1 MSAADGGEEGGG
13 TDADIEVFYR
23 AGAVANDGPAMD
35 SVLPLLKDKVAYLS
49 GGRDRQGGPIIMFPA
64 RGSLERARP
73 DDLRELIAYLASV
86 PSEEAGRRGFTAVVD
101 MRGSKW
107 EGVKL
112 LLRTLQ
118 DALPGRVHA
127 ALIIKP
133 DNFWQKQK
141 TNFGSSKFE
150 FETALVSVDG
160 LARVVDLAQLTSEL
174 DGSLDYRH
182 EEWLEMRGAAE
193 RLAGRARHLLS
204 RLEELQEM
212 LARKDSPGELER
224 ARQLASE
231 HARLKRTVLAAPVEA
246 LEQETRRLVA
256 RVRSG
261 DAQAFPRCNPDLQA
275 LGPWLAGLTERLHTT
290 RQHLH
295 QVWHVRKLK
304 LDQCFQ
310 LRLFEQDADKMF
322 DWIEHNKE
330 LFLKS
335 CTEMGSGHQ
344 HASEL
349 HTQHS
354 HFAMNS
360 MNAYVNINRIVSVA
374 GRLAEGGHYAAQQLR
389 QTAERLQREWKGFT
403 AAIDERSLLLSMSV
417 RFHLRGDQFQANV
430 DGWCKAC
437 GEGALPSDIH
447 SLEAAILRHQGLSD
461 EIGQAYAEVSR
472 EGKSLLEKLQR
483 PLSPGSAESLTASAN
498 YSGAV
503 QLILDCVHEALH
515 KHRQLEALCTLRK
528 LRLHQRLQLLVFK
541 QDVRQ
546 VLEWIDTHGETFLSK
561 HTGVGKSL
569 HRARAL
575 QKRHADFEQVAQNT
589 YVNAEKLL
597 EAAEALAQSG
607 ECDPEEVYCAAH
619 ALEERVQDFVRRVG
633 QRKLLL
639 DMSVSFHNRVSELW
653 GWLEEVQHDDALE
666 EAGES
671 GDAEA
676 VQELLSDWRRR
687 QHSTLEAIASVAREG
702 DDLIQQLRTGGGA
715 PHASSLAHLQAV
727 RRQLEEA
734 TASMEDFFDERGVR
748 LQLLLRFRSFE
759 REATEVMSSLSVWH
773 EEIERRATEFST
785 EDPTEA
791 ERRLRFH
798 SDKSLGL
805 NNLALDLLAQG
816 QGLMQ
821 CMLEEQ
827 AAGLEVV
834 CEGDVDMCV
843 RVQELLQCVQERRL
857 QLEGSADLH
866 RQRLEQCLQ
875 LCQLQDEVKQVL
887 SWIRNGESMLN
898 ASLLSACS
906 LEEAESLQR
915 EHEHFQVAIESLFP
929 DRSLQQTHQSALR
942 VQQRA
947 AALLGSGHYATD
959 AVRSCAE
966 MVAQHWQRL
975 LLRVEDRLK
984 LVTASVAFYKTSQQ
998 VCSVLDSLEQEYKR
1012 EEDWC
1017 GGSDKLGPGAE
1028 NDHVEPI
1035 IHKHLEQKEAFLKAC
1050 TLARRNA
1057 EVFLKC
1063 IHRNSVTQPGFLSPA
1078 RGPEQQVKVIL
1089 GELLQRENR
1098 VLHHWTVRK
1107 RRLEQCQQ
1115 YVLFERSAKQVLSWI
1130 HDTGEFYLSTHS
1142 CTGQTPDE
1150 SRALLQEHDSFS
1162 SSAKEVR
1169 EKVVLLVRLAESFL
1183 AKGHAHA
1190 VDFRQ
1195 WVTAVDKR
1203 YRDFSC
1209 RAHKHRAALEAAL
1222 GLPPQNDHDLQL
1234 DTVPLGLAESGGKPE
1249 PANQSL
1255 RPESSPACL
1264 KGPEVKLR
1272 DASHELN
1279 EEKRKSARRKEFIM
1293 AELLQ
1298 TEKAYVRDLH
1308 QCIETYLWEMT
1319 SGIEEIPP
1327 GIVNKE
1333 QLVFGNIRDIYD
1345 FHNNIFLKEL
1355 EKYEQLPEDVGHCF
1369 VTWADRFQM
1378 YVAYCKNKPDSSQLI
1393 LEHGGTFFDEIQQ
1406 KHSLANSISSQLIK
1420 PVQRITKYQ
1429 LLLKELLTC
1438 CEEGTGEIKEGLEV
1452 MLSVPKKANDAMHLS
1467 MLEVCTGLDESVAAQ
1482 GELLLQETFQ
1492 VWDSRSLL
1500 RKVRERHLF
1509 LFDMAL
1515 LFSKEQKDSSGRS
1528 KYLYKHKIP
1537 TSELG
1542 VSEHVEGDPCK
1553 FALWVGRTPTSDNR
1567 LVMRASNLDTK
1578 QEWVKRIH
1586 EAIQERTLHLKG
1598 PLKEPIQ
1605 VPRTPGAKHRSREG
1619 GEDADSLGESS
1630 SQPDTASLTSR
1641 NSQLTV
1647 DSDRLSG
1654 GCEMTVASQDFS
1666 AASSG
1671 ELSLRKGQVV
1681 EVLERGRER
1690 ADWCLVRAGEGST
1703 SSEGLVP
1710 CAALS
1715 LPPSRS
1721 SLDMDGLS
1729 SSGKG
1734 EAAGSQEGIFS
1745 PSLTSLQSQATAAGG
1760 AASGGP
1766 AGQATSQAAQRAAGA
1781 AATTPQ
1787 ASPAAQR
1794 GGKALRKWLKSPV
1807 RRLSSS
1813 KAEGGGRKGAAGKAA
1828 KKGGRKGEEPAGL
1841 ENGGAM
1847 LDEGPGE
1854 AGKKAAAGAS
1864 KGDSM
1869 AMSTCV
1875 EEEAEDG
1882 AESLPL
1888 PPPMAIQQHNRL
1900 QEPAYLS
1907 VPASCGEARTPAGDP
1922 SRSGAEERP
1931 SSLGPKMAGGAPPSP
1946 GAASP
1951 SSPAPVC
1958 PSGRVLEQ
1966 RRLVLKE
1973 LVDTEADYV
1982 RDLGLVVEG
1991 YMAHMKEEGVP
2002 DDMKGKDRIVFG
2014 NILQIYDW
2022 HREFFLAE
2030 LQKSLEQPERLASL
2044 FIKHERRLHMYIVY
2058 CQNKPKSEHIVSEY
2072 IDTYFEDLKQRMGH
2086 RLQLTDLLIKP
2097 VQRIMKYQLLLK
2109 DFLKYTRR
2117 AELDTVELERAVE
2130 VMCVVPKR
2138 CNDMMTVGRLQGFEG
2153 KLTAQGRL
2161 VLQDTLLVS
2170 QTDAGLLARSKER
2183 RLFLFEQILIFSE
2196 PLDRKRGFS
2205 LPGFLFKHSIKISQ
2219 LALQMDVEGDPCK
2232 FAVAWRS
2239 GGGGSGGGERYL
2251 LQASSPEARQTW
2263 VHELSQLLETQHN
2276 FLKAL
2281 VSPIEYQRSQGNGNY
2296 NSLGRLRPPA
2306 GSSPVPGVGA
2316 SPRPL
2321 SSMAA
2326 YSGGGAA
2333 TVKGSG
2339 AEEAPSPVGRNTS
2352 LPALNHLSLKESDGP
2367 ITGASSA
2374 GTVGSGGEA
2383 VGHNSGFPMLRS
2395 PSGLEHKGSAPA
2407 LLSPGAGG
2415 EPKERAGATEVPH
2428 GSIRRTDSGLHGS
2441 SGSGTSLEEAET
2453 RGVQGVG
2460 NAMPQGKPPPGS
2472 PPPDGGSPLCSTY
2485 SSPARLPRDLSLPPL
2500 SPFPP
2505 PSPSSS
2511 SGKTSFWSTD
2521 PASPANRHGVFSF
2534 PGDGDSLPRR
2544 ARRPPSGRDADR
2556 LSNCSTTSEHS
2567 LQSTGSQGEDTGSSG
2582 GGGACMLVTADYRAV
2597 REDEVSV
2604 AQGEVVQ
2611 VLATN
2616 QQNLYL
2622 VYRAATPTCPAA
2634 EGWIPGH
2641 VLGHAG
2647 QGSSGSAAREVS
2659 SEYGVRKSPS
2669 WHAAFRLRR
2678 RESRGEGRS
2687 DESPHKSRDPHRVIV
2702 KDSPVSPDCEWDET
2716 QPNTNV
2722 ELLNPNV
2729 IYEVAP
2735 EFLHPVQDTSC
2746 GIGETATLR
2755 CKVCGRP
2762 RATVVWRGPGQAN
2775 ITPSNKYTLAYS
2787 DSGEATLKIH
2797 SVMPQDGGLYSCVA
2811 SNDVGASTSSAT
2823 LRVQGVPG
2831 APGRPVAQ
2839 ERSSSSV
2846 FLRWPAPASTG
2857 NCPISSY
2864 TVEYREEGMPGWQHV
2879 VTSTLETFLLVE
2891 ELSAG
2896 GQYQF
2901 RVSASNP
2908 WGISSPSEPSTF
2920 IALPSDPDASSD
2932 GLRTVWKDNF
2942 DSTYAELAEIGRGRF
2957 SVVRRCL
2964 QKGSPRE
2971 VAAKFVSKKLKR
2983 KEQVAHEA
2991 AVLRNLQHPQLPS
3004 LLDTYETPSSF
3015 VLVLELLPDGR
3026 LLDHVVRQ
3034 GELTEESVAGYL
3046 RDTLHALQYLHNCR
3060 IAHLDIKPENLLVE
3074 MSGPSAVRVKL
3085 VDLGEAVQI
3094 TTHYYVHVLLGSPEF
3109 ASPEVVRGQ
3118 PVALS
3123 TDAWSLGVLAYVLL
3137 SGVSPFLDE
3146 SVDETC
3152 LNICRLDYSFPEEYF
3167 ASVSEEAR
3175 SFVRLLLQG
3184 DYTRRPPCS
3193 ACLLDPWLQCPGY
3206 AYPGALLDVARLAA
3220 FIERRSHQNDAQP
3233 ISPVTDYM
3241 ISRATIR
3248 A

>member
-915 EHEHFQVAIESLFP
+915 EHEHFQVAIE
-929 DRSLQQTHQSALR
+929 QTHQSALR

-1222 GLPPQNDHDLQL
+1222 GLPPQ
-1234 DTVPLGLAESGGKPE
+1234 PE

-1734 EAAGSQEGIFS
+1734 GGFPPIETMFFS
-1745 PSLTSLQSQATAAGG
+1745 N
-1760 AASGGP
+1760 
-1766 AGQATSQAAQRAAGA
+1766 RAAGA

-1900 QEPAYLS
+1900 QEHTRPPRTRTHTDVRPSAAPR
-1907 VPASCGEARTPAGDP
+1907 VCGGTAFTEGR
-1922 SRSGAEERP
+1922 GAEERP

-2205 LPGFLFKHSIKISQ
+2205 LPGFLFKHSIKAGT

-2702 KDSPVSPDCEWDET
+2702 K
-2716 QPNTNV
+2716 
-2722 ELLNPNV
+2722 LLNPNV

-2823 LRVQGVPG
+2823 LRVQ
-2831 APGRPVAQ
+2831 
-2839 ERSSSSV
+2839 
-2846 FLRWPAPASTG
+2846 
-2857 NCPISSY
+2857 
-2864 TVEYREEGMPGWQHV
+2864 
-2879 VTSTLETFLLVE
+2879 
-2891 ELSAG
+2891 
-2896 GQYQF
+2896 
-2901 RVSASNP
+2901 
-2908 WGISSPSEPSTF
+2908 
-2920 IALPSDPDASSD
+2920 DASSD